1 MIVTL
6 EQTPKVTPRTGMI
19 SIFPQHVAF
28 ADEAWR
34 LLYQPILGGDAF
46 GLYSALQSFATD
58 QPQLSQRQ
66 QHSVLLSWLGMDV
79 QHFVVGRQRLEA
91 VGLVDTYYQK
101 DSVGEV
107 FVYKLRLPLE
117 ARAFLADDL
126 LSVLLLQTV
135 GQERYDSLMAHFEQF
150 EIDLQS
156 LTNISADFLSV
167 YRVSNQ
173 QLAQRPAEI
182 ADVASTGARTEA
194 TTIDFKLVANYLKP
208 EYVDLDSVM
217 AEQSLLDAEAQ
228 LYGFTEREL
237 ATLIVKATSVTTNKF
252 AVNRFKSL
260 AAEQFHAQQP
270 ALTVTTEADV
280 PTVTPTPTDDNQ
292 LNTLVAAVKSYA
304 PADFLATL
312 KQEKN
317 QYVTDEEQRTLAKF
331 MARKVFAPSVVN
343 MLIYYLI
350 NDRDQNVL
358 YQNSLDRVA
367 NDWSK
372 AKVATP
378 EQAVTHMRDYAQAQ
392 ADRQR
397 QRQNKQPTKSRE
409 QLPDWNE
416 APSSESSADDS
427 NRIAE
432 LRRQL
437 DDAKQSRKEE
447 S

>member
-1 MIVTL
+1 
-6 EQTPKVTPRTGMI
+6 MI
-19 SIFPQHVAF
+19 SMFPQHVAF

-46 GLYSALQSFATD
+46 SIYSALESFASAH
-58 QPQLSQRQ
+58 PQLSQRQ
-66 QHSVLLSWLGMDV
+66 QHSLLLGWLGIDV
-79 QHFVVGRQRLEA
+79 QHFVTGRRRLEA
-91 VGLVDTYYQK
+91 VGLVETYYQS

-117 ARAFLADDL
+117 ANAFLADDL

-135 GQERYDSLMAHFEQF
+135 GQERYDALVAHFEQP
-150 EIDLQS
+150 EMDLTA
-156 LTNISADFLSV
+156 LTNVSADFLSV
-167 YRVSNQ
+167 YRVSNH

-182 ADVASTGARTEA
+182 ADVASTGARSEA
-194 TTIDFKLVANYLKP
+194 TVIDFKLVANYLKA
-208 EYVDLDSVM
+208 EYVDLASVM

-270 ALTVTTEADV
+270 ALTVTEADAPAAAV
-280 PTVTPTPTDDNQ
+280 TPTDDNQ
-292 LNTLVAAVKSYA
+292 LNALVAAVKSYA

-317 QYVTDEEQRTLAKF
+317 QYVTDEEQRILAKF

-392 ADRQR
+392 AERQR
-397 QRQNKQPTKSRE
+397 QRQTKQPAKSRE

-416 APSSESSADDS
+416 APASEASVDDS

-437 DDAKQSRKEE
+437 DDAKQNRKEE